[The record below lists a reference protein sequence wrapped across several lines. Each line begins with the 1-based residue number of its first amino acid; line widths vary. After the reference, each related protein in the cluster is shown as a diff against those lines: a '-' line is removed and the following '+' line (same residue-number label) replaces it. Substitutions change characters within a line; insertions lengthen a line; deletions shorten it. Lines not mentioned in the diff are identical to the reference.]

1 MEANLSGMMFLNLAQ
16 IPGMEAPD
24 MTVGQWMAT
33 IWEDGGFMM
42 WPLALALAIGIA
54 IIIWKLIDLSITSS
68 RTKKVLRAVDE
79 RLARGHPGA
88 IWAARESNTPA
99 GRILLAGLER
109 HGEGSERVMK
119 AIENVG
125 LIQMAGL
132 ESGLVWL
139 ATIANVAPL
148 LGFLGTVIGMI
159 QAFQNIEAAG
169 EVEATLVAG
178 GIKVALITT
187 ASGLAIAIPIN
198 IMHNYFVT
206 RVDRLVIDMEESAQ
220 KMDGH
225 AHGARLRSARRRG
238 NAHYRLSRGR
248 PQPAQRTA

>member
-1 MEANLSGMMFLNLAQ
+1 LSGITFLGLALQ
-16 IPGMEAPD
+16 LPGGELD
-24 MTVGQWMAT
+24 MTPGQWAVT
-33 IWEDGGFMM
+33 TWHDGGFMM
-42 WPLALALAIGIA
+42 WPLALLLAIGVA
-54 IIIWKLIDLSITSS
+54 LIIWKLIDLSITSS
-68 RTKKVLRAVDE
+68 RTKSVLRNVDD
-79 RLARGHPGA
+79 RLAARDVPGA
-88 IWAARESNTPA
+88 IQAARESNTPA

-148 LGFLGTVIGMI
+148 VGFLGTVIGMI
-159 QAFQNIEAAG
+159 QAFANIEAAG

-187 ASGLAIAIPIN
+187 ASGLAIAIPMN

-220 KMDGH
+220 KMIDTLH
-225 AHGARLRSARRRG
+225 EIELGA
-238 NAHYRLSRGR
+238 
-248 PQPAQRTA
+248 TV

>member
-1 MEANLSGMMFLNLAQ
+1 MEANLSGVMFLNLALQ

-24 MTVGQWMAT
+24 MTVGEWMAT

-54 IIIWKLIDLSITSS
+54 IIIWKLIDLSITSG

-79 RLARGHPGA
+79 RLAARDVPGA
-88 IWAARESNTPA
+88 IKAARESNTPA

-220 KMDGH
+220 KMIDTLHEMEIGV
-225 AHGARLRSARRRG
+225 
-238 NAHYRLSRGR
+238 
-248 PQPAQRTA
+248 TA